1 MGKFVVISSVSTTS
15 FCCTQPKVGLYQQ
28 ALAYPSL
35 PSPGLVHQHSRPR
48 PPQPHRSHRICKWY
62 SNCAAE
68 ASTPMCG
75 CVVGR
80 SRAKIRTA
88 LQDLGCEAVDGRVLI
103 GRRMVSS
110 TAAHTHK
117 PPTYDKRRCV
127 SRFDGGMGGQHIAG
141 NWKHNAPLRFKSRT
155 FRN

>member
-1 MGKFVVISSVSTTS
+1 DFTS
-15 FCCTQPKVGLYQQ
+15 RPWPTPPCHPPALYTNT
-28 ALAYPSL
+28 LAPAR
-35 PSPGLVHQHSRPR
+35 PSPTDHTGSANGTVTVPQKPQHQCVGVLLAGAVLKFA
-48 PPQPHRSHRICKWY
+48 QLCKIW
-62 SNCAAE
+62 AAR
-68 ASTPMCG
+68 
-75 CVVGR
+75 VV
-80 SRAKIRTA
+80 SSKDKLT
-88 LQDLGCEAVDGRVLI
+88 EAVDGRVLI